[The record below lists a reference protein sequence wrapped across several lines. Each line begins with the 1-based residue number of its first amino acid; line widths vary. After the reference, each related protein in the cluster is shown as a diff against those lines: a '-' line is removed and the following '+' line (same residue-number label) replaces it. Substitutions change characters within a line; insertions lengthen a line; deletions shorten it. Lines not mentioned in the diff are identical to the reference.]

1 MEYRTWITEALRLHF
16 EEHLPRIVARTS
28 PGRTKINSL
37 WYVRALPKS
46 WPFMASAR
54 RYVGAGT

>member
-28 PGRTKINSL
+28 PGRNKIKRL
-37 WYVRALPKS
+37 WYVCALSES
-46 WPFMASAR
+46 WPFVGFAR